1 MEETVPGNSNL
12 IPLETD
18 ESIAN
23 RIFSI
28 RGVQVMLDTD
38 IADLFQV
45 DVKRLNQQMKRNQER
60 FPEDFCFLLSERETI
75 ELSRS
80 QFATAMQTKGIKG
93 GRTSYPYAYTEQGII
108 ALAGVL
114 RSGVANRMAVEISRV
129 FVSMRHFILEN
140 GDTIRKIAELQSRQI
155 TFENETA
162 KKFDTLFSYVDE
174 KSFPKSMTF
183 FDGQWFDSYDFLCSL
198 FEKAETSILLI
209 DPYCDREALKY
220 CAKKKD
226 WVSIKICHGP
236 RAGLTNQDIA
246 TFTKQ
251 YGPVSVKCDASFHD
265 RYLILDEKDCYHI
278 GASLNHAGKRVY
290 GINLIEDPDI
300 VALLVQKGS

>member
-1 MEETVPGNSNL
+1 MVETAPENNKLV
-12 IPLETD
+12 PLETD

-38 IADLFQV
+38 IANLFQI

-60 FPEDFCFLLSERETI
+60 FPEDFCFQITKEEMITL
-75 ELSRS
+75 RS
-80 QFATAMQTKGIKG
+80 QIAIFTEKTHNRKY
-93 GRTSYPYAYTEQGII
+93 SPFVYTEQGII

-129 FVSMRHFILEN
+129 FVSTRRFILEN

-155 TFENETA
+155 SFENETA

-198 FEKAETSILLI
+198 FEKADTSILLI
-209 DPYCDREALKY
+209 DSYCDREALKY
-220 CAKKKD
+220 CAKRKD
-226 WVSIKICHGP
+226 GVSIKICNGP

-251 YGPVSVKCDASFHD
+251 YGPVSVKCDGSFHD